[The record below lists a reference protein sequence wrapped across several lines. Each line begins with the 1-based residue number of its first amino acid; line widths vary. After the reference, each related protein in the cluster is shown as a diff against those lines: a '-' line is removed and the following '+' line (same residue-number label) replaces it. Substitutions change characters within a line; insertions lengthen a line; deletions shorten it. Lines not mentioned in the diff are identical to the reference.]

1 MLSPNF
7 YEQDD
12 QNSLYKKSNADLL
25 NIREIKPIEAK
36 VHQKVKSKVS
46 QKLHKEMMGKIE
58 GSGTKANKS
67 IVTDFVISYKSKTPT
82 TATGLNISF
91 MDQAK
96 QAANAFAKIDQE
108 LGKVDLDKKV
118 EADEKIIFVANVE
131 KKKRQSI

>member
-1 MLSPNF
+1 
-7 YEQDD
+7 
-12 QNSLYKKSNADLL
+12 
-25 NIREIKPIEAK
+25 
-36 VHQKVKSKVS
+36 
-46 QKLHKEMMGKIE
+46 MGKIE

-108 LGKVDLDKKV
+108 LGKVDLEKKV